1 MAQTVLEIST
11 KTSDNKN
18 SDGSYFS
25 QVFGEPIKCDAGST
39 IDFLNGFLDLGKS
52 SIDDY
57 IFIPAKFQ
65 LGINFYRYEYDHPQI
80 PTTQGTDSKP
90 HAKRYIYWSPA
101 GVDVPDPVAES
112 STIDQKITNAP
123 IHNTVQYGAKTSL
136 YSNTNLPAFL
146 CERTGQAI
154 NPLPDGS
161 SERVDVFMAQ
171 EETAFVDVPAGYYS
185 KVKFCQIVN
194 DAFNL
199 IQGSLTNS
207 DKPLETFKV
216 PNPATYYDY
225 DVTPLDYQLSPNSI
239 SPLLKAYEYK
249 YDTAKVIAPDPHS
262 ISTETKIYIN
272 DLTWNYW
279 FIPVYTIPSDL
290 NYYVAENYTP
300 PYVWYNN
307 EQTGFLGGTSKFN
320 INYDTANDLFYI
332 DYLHTP
338 ILDTEQREVVLFS
351 KALIEY
357 GQPTGSNT
365 GYKANT
371 AMGGILISRLFSY
384 AYDSQNNPVP
394 VNTGFWQ
401 DMLGFQ
407 FDDAYQTQF
416 KADMITKS
424 DTFYN
429 NYRLSN
435 GVQKPQ
441 AYGITYTFTTTIP
454 DPKYLQ
460 TATTSALV
468 PIQWLQ
474 QSNFTVATQD
484 KGMSIFSKDIPKI
497 FQSIGSRVIYGDNA
511 GYVKPNPYYLID
523 INISHLKNDNYRD
536 RDSYRQIMSIA
547 GKTYNSGTSYIQLF
561 GDNSIQALNLTEDIY
576 IDKIEV
582 KILNPDKT
590 LATGLGDTTSIFLRI
605 IQPVIMEQNKIK

>member
-18 SDGSYFS
+18 TEGSYFS
-25 QVFGEPIKCDAGST
+25 QVFGEPIKVSAGSS

-57 IFIPAKFQ
+57 IYIPEKFQ

-90 HAKRYIYWSPA
+90 HAKRYIYWYPA
-101 GVDVPDPVAES
+101 AVDVPDPQAES
-112 STIDQKITNAP
+112 STIDQAITGSSYTP
-123 IHNTVQYGAKTSL
+123 HNTTQYGSKSNL
-136 YSNTNLPAFL
+136 YGNTNLPAFL
-146 CERTGQAI
+146 CQRTGQVL
-154 NPLPDGS
+154 NPLPDQS
-161 SERVDVFMAQ
+161 YERLDIFEAQ
-171 EETAFVDVPAGYYS
+171 EETAYVDIPPGYYS

-199 IQGSLTNS
+199 IQGSLTNT
-207 DKPLETFKV
+207 DKPLETFTV
-216 PNPATYYDY
+216 PQPATYYDY
-225 DVTPLDYQLSPNSI
+225 VVTPVDYQLNPNSI

-249 YDTAKVIAPDPHS
+249 YDTAKVMAADPHS
-262 ISTETKIYIN
+262 ISSETKMYIN
-272 DLTWNYW
+272 DLTWPYW
-279 FIPVYTIPSDL
+279 FIPTFTVPSDPA
-290 NYYVAENYTP
+290 YYVAENIYP
-300 PYVWYNN
+300 PYVWYNS
-307 EQTGFLGGTSKFN
+307 EQTGFLAGCSKFN
-320 INYDTANDLFYI
+320 LNYDTSNDLFYI
-332 DYLHTP
+332 DYTHTP

-351 KALIEY
+351 KALINY
-357 GQPTGSNT
+357 SQYSNT
-365 GYKANT
+365 GYKANGC
-371 AMGGILISRLFSY
+371 MGGILISRLFSY
-384 AYDSQNNPVP
+384 AYDDNGNAIPK
-394 VNTGFWQ
+394 NTNFWQ
-401 DMLGFQ
+401 DMLGFG

-424 DTFYN
+424 NTFYN
-429 NYRLSN
+429 NYRLAGS
-435 GVQKPQ
+435 QQPEK
-441 AYGITYTFTTTIP
+441 YGITYTFTSTHP

-460 TATTSALV
+460 TSTTNALI

-474 QSNFTVATQD
+474 QSNFAIATAD

-511 GYVKPNPYYLID
+511 GYVKPNAYYLID

-536 RDSYRQIMSIA
+536 RDSFRQIMSIA

-590 LATGLGDTTSIFLRI
+590 LATGLGDTTTIFLRI